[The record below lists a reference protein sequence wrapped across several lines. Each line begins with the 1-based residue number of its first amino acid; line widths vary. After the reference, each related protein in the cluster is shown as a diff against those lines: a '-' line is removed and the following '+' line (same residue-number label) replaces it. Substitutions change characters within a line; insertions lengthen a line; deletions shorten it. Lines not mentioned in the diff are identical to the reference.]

1 MLTSLSTP
9 VQLLVATACGP
20 GGPAKVQME
29 HQKRKA
35 RGFILGTLNRVW
47 LLMPDELRVPK
58 AKREREIYKLLRHK
72 TRCSLKQ
79 LTSSRKSKADG
90 KEKKEK
96 KETAL
101 Y

>member
-9 VQLLVATACGP
+9 VQLLVDLATACGL

-72 TRCSLKQ
+72 TRQ
-79 LTSSRKSKADG
+79 L
-90 KEKKEK
+90 
-96 KETAL
+96 L
-101 Y
+101 